1 MVSNGNSAAR
11 TLPHSVFL
19 HPLGSSQQGRWLLS
33 GHILRTSVLRQQEVD
48 AARPVRAIYRT
59 HEIIP
64 VNSMGQCIPKPVP
77 MEGRREI
84 DPCLHGRVPRSHCRP
99 GAAGDTAMVTFT
111 KHGLL
116 HHGKWFCVLFPFCP
130 IHHLS
135 HFCPT
140 PQQFSPRYSADSS
153 PSGPPSRSPISAH
166 YQKPV

>member
-1 MVSNGNSAAR
+1 MVLSWVVLTQVSQVWLPSSAGLAWAGHPKWLVDGQQLIMLSNGNSAAR
-11 TLPHSVFL
+11 TLPHSVFP

-33 GHILRTSVLRQQEVD
+33 GHILRTSVLREQEVD
-48 AARPVRAIYRT
+48 AARPVRAVYRT
-59 HEIIP
+59 REIIP

-116 HHGKWFCVLFPFCP
+116 HHGK
-130 IHHLS
+130 
-135 HFCPT
+135 
-140 PQQFSPRYSADSS
+140 
-153 PSGPPSRSPISAH
+153 
-166 YQKPV
+166 